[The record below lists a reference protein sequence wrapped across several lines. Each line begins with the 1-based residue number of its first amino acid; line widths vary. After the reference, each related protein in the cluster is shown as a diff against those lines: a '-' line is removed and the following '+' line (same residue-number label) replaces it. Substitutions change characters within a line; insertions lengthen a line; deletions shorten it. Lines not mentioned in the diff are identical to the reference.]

1 MVTGRAGL
9 VRLLFPL
16 GLQELGDGLPVEGA
30 VGAGGLEELVGVLM
44 IAIGGR

>member
-1 MVTGRAGL
+1 
-9 VRLLFPL
+9 LLFPL
-16 GLQELGDGLPVEGA
+16 GLQELGDGLPVEDA